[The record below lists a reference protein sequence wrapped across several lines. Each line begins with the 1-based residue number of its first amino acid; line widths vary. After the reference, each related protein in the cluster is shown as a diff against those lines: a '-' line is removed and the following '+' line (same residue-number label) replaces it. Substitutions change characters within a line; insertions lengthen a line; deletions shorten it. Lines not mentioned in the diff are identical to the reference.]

1 MELRDVLYQ
10 MMQRNAAAMQ
20 PTDLCVGT
28 VVGTGPLQV
37 SLSAQTAPLEGAQ
50 LILTAAV
57 VEKKIP
63 VLTHIHEMEGLSH
76 THTLSGLGHS
86 HDTTGFAHS
95 HTTGGLGHTH
105 TIPTS
110 ETQPVGQTGEAL
122 AGSYS
127 SDEQLAGTFSS
138 DQKLTGTYTTSGA
151 LGDVEMEG
159 ALSGVVCIENGQPL
173 PVEDGYI
180 ILNRALAAG
189 DKVLLLRV
197 ERGARYI
204 VLSRMFEGV

>member
-20 PTDLCVGT
+20 PADLCVGT
-28 VVGTGPLQV
+28 VVSAAPLQV
-37 SLSAQTAPLEGAQ
+37 SLSAQVAPLEGEQ
-50 LILTAAV
+50 LLLTEPV

-76 THTLSGLGHS
+76 THTLSGLGHRHS
-86 HDTTGFAHS
+86 TTGFAHS
-95 HTTGGLGHTH
+95 HTTGGLSHAHTL
-105 TIPTS
+105 S
-110 ETQPVGQTGEAL
+110 EGQTGAAL

-138 DQKLTGTYTTSGA
+138 DQQLTGTYTSSGA

-159 ALSGVVCIENGQPL
+159 ALSGVQCIEHGQPL

-180 ILNRALAAG
+180 ILNRALETG
-189 DKVLLLRV
+189 DIVLLLRV
-197 ERGARYI
+197 EHGARYVI
-204 VLSRMFEGV
+204 LSRMFKGV

>member
-20 PTDLCVGT
+20 PADLCVGT
-28 VVGTGPLQV
+28 VVSAAPLQV

-76 THTLSGLGHS
+76 THTLSGLGHRHS
-86 HDTTGFAHS
+86 TTGFAHS
-95 HTTGGLGHTH
+95 HTTGGLSHAHTL
-105 TIPTS
+105 S
-110 ETQPVGQTGEAL
+110 EGQTGAAL
-122 AGSYS
+122 TGSYS

-151 LGDVEMEG
+151 LGGVEMEG
-159 ALSGVVCIENGQPL
+159 ALSGVQCIENGQPL

-180 ILNRALAAG
+180 ILNRALEAG
-189 DKVLLLRV
+189 DIVLLLRV
-197 ERGARYI
+197 EHGARYVI
-204 VLSRMFEGV
+204 LSRMFKGV

>member
-28 VVGTGPLQV
+28 VVSAAPLQV

-86 HDTTGFAHS
+86 HSTTGFAHS
-95 HTTGGLGHTH
+95 HTTGGLSHTH
-105 TIPTS
+105 TLS
-110 ETQPVGQTGEAL
+110 EGQTGAAL

-127 SDEQLAGTFSS
+127 SDEQLAGSFPS
-138 DQKLTGTYTTSGA
+138 DQQLTGTYTSSGA

-159 ALSGVVCIENGQPL
+159 ALSGVQCIENGKPL

-180 ILNRALAAG
+180 ILNRALETG
-189 DKVLLLRV
+189 DIVLLLRV
-197 ERGARYI
+197 EHGARYVI
-204 VLSRMFEGV
+204 LSRMFKGV

>member
-10 MMQRNAAAMQ
+10 MMQKNTAAMQ

-95 HTTGGLGHTH
+95 HTTGGLSHAHTLA
-105 TIPTS
+105 
-110 ETQPVGQTGEAL
+110 EGQTGAAL
-122 AGSYS
+122 TGSYS
-127 SDEQLAGTFSS
+127 SDEQLAGAFSS

-151 LGDVEMEG
+151 LGDVEMQG

>member
-28 VVGTGPLQV
+28 VVSAAPLQV

-50 LILTAAV
+50 LLLTEPV

-95 HTTGGLGHTH
+95 HTTGGLSHAHTL
-105 TIPTS
+105 S
-110 ETQPVGQTGEAL
+110 EGQTGAAL

-159 ALSGVVCIENGQPL
+159 ALSGVQCIENGQPL

>member
-28 VVGTGPLQV
+28 VVSAAPLQV

-76 THTLSGLGHS
+76 THTLSGLGHRHS
-86 HDTTGFAHS
+86 TTGFAHS
-95 HTTGGLGHTH
+95 HTTGGLSHAHTL
-105 TIPTS
+105 S
-110 ETQPVGQTGEAL
+110 EGQTGAAL
-122 AGSYS
+122 TGSYN
-127 SDEQLAGTFSS
+127 SDEQLAGAFSS

-151 LGDVEMEG
+151 LGGVEMEG
-159 ALSGVVCIENGQPL
+159 ALSGVQCIENGQPL

-180 ILNRALAAG
+180 ILNRALEAG
-189 DKVLLLRV
+189 DIVLLLRV
-197 ERGARYI
+197 EHGARYVI
-204 VLSRMFEGV
+204 LSRMFKGV

>member
-28 VVGTGPLQV
+28 VVSAAPLQV

-50 LILTAAV
+50 LLLTEPV

-76 THTLSGLGHS
+76 THTLSGLGHRHS
-86 HDTTGFAHS
+86 TTGFAHS
-95 HTTGGLGHTH
+95 HTTGGLSHAHTL
-105 TIPTS
+105 S
-110 ETQPVGQTGEAL
+110 EGQTGAAL
-122 AGSYS
+122 TGSYS

-151 LGDVEMEG
+151 LGGVEMEG
-159 ALSGVVCIENGQPL
+159 ALSGVQCIENGQPL

-180 ILNRALAAG
+180 ILNRALEAG
-189 DKVLLLRV
+189 DIVLLLRV
-197 ERGARYI
+197 EHGARYVI
-204 VLSRMFEGV
+204 LSRMFKGV

>member
-28 VVGTGPLQV
+28 VVSAAPLQV
-37 SLSAQTAPLEGAQ
+37 SLSAQTAPLEGEQ
-50 LILTAAV
+50 LLLTEPV

-95 HTTGGLGHTH
+95 HTTGGLSHAHTL
-105 TIPTS
+105 S
-110 ETQPVGQTGEAL
+110 EGQTGAAL
-122 AGSYS
+122 TGSYS
-127 SDEQLAGTFSS
+127 SDEQLAGSFPS

-159 ALSGVVCIENGQPL
+159 ALSGVQCIEHGQPL

-180 ILNRALAAG
+180 ILNRALETG
-189 DKVLLLRV
+189 DIVLLLRV
-197 ERGARYI
+197 EHGARYVI
-204 VLSRMFEGV
+204 LSRMFKGV

>member
-28 VVGTGPLQV
+28 VVSAAPLQV

-50 LILTAAV
+50 LLLTEPV

-95 HTTGGLGHTH
+95 HTTGGLSHAHTL
-105 TIPTS
+105 T
-110 ETQPVGQTGEAL
+110 EGQTGAAL

-151 LGDVEMEG
+151 LGDVKMEG
-159 ALSGVVCIENGQPL
+159 ALSGVQCIENGKPL

-180 ILNRALAAG
+180 ILNRALETG
-189 DKVLLLRV
+189 DIVLLLRV
-197 ERGARYI
+197 EHGARYVI
-204 VLSRMFEGV
+204 LSRMFKGV

>member
-28 VVGTGPLQV
+28 VVSAAPLQV

-95 HTTGGLGHTH
+95 HTTGGLSHAHTL
-105 TIPTS
+105 T
-110 ETQPVGQTGEAL
+110 EGQTGAAL

-151 LGDVEMEG
+151 LGDVEMQG

-189 DKVLLLRV
+189 DIVLLLRV
-197 ERGARYI
+197 EHGARYVI
-204 VLSRMFEGV
+204 LSRMFKGV

>member
-10 MMQRNAAAMQ
+10 MMQKNAAAMQ

-95 HTTGGLGHTH
+95 HTTDGLSHAHTLA
-105 TIPTS
+105 
-110 ETQPVGQTGEAL
+110 EGQTGAAL
-122 AGSYS
+122 TGSYS
-127 SDEQLAGTFSS
+127 SDEQLAGAFSS

-151 LGDVEMEG
+151 LGDVEMQG

-189 DKVLLLRV
+189 DRVLLLRV

>member
-28 VVGTGPLQV
+28 VVSAAPLQV
-37 SLSAQTAPLEGAQ
+37 SLSAQTAPLEGEQ
-50 LILTAAV
+50 LLLTEPV

-95 HTTGGLGHTH
+95 HTTGGLSHAHTL
-105 TIPTS
+105 T
-110 ETQPVGQTGEAL
+110 EGQTGAAL

-151 LGDVEMEG
+151 LGDVEMQG
-159 ALSGVVCIENGQPL
+159 ALSGVVCIEHGQPL

-180 ILNRALAAG
+180 ILNRALETG
-189 DKVLLLRV
+189 DIVLLLRV
-197 ERGARYI
+197 EHGARYVI
-204 VLSRMFEGV
+204 LSRMFKGV

>member
-28 VVGTGPLQV
+28 VVSAAPLQV

-86 HDTTGFAHS
+86 HSTTGFAHS
-95 HTTGGLGHTH
+95 HTTGGLSHAHTL
-105 TIPTS
+105 S
-110 ETQPVGQTGEAL
+110 EGQTGAAL
-122 AGSYS
+122 TGSYS
-127 SDEQLAGTFSS
+127 SDEQLAGSFSS
-138 DQKLTGTYTTSGA
+138 DQQLTGTYTSSGA

-159 ALSGVVCIENGQPL
+159 ALSGVQCIENGKPL

-180 ILNRALAAG
+180 ILNRALETG
-189 DKVLLLRV
+189 DIVLLLRV
-197 ERGARYI
+197 EHGARYVI
-204 VLSRMFEGV
+204 LSRMFKGV

>member
-10 MMQRNAAAMQ
+10 MMQKNAAAMQ

-28 VVGTGPLQV
+28 VVSAAPLQV
-37 SLSAQTAPLEGAQ
+37 SLSTQTAPLEGAQ

-86 HDTTGFAHS
+86 HSTTGFAHS
-95 HTTGGLGHTH
+95 HTTGGLSHAHTL
-105 TIPTS
+105 S
-110 ETQPVGQTGEAL
+110 EGQTGAAL
-122 AGSYS
+122 TGSYN
-127 SDEQLAGTFSS
+127 SDEQLAGAFSS
-138 DQKLTGTYTTSGA
+138 DQKLTGTYTSSGA

-159 ALSGVVCIENGQPL
+159 ALGGVQCIENGQPL

-180 ILNRALAAG
+180 ILNRALETG
-189 DKVLLLRV
+189 DIVLLLRV
-197 ERGARYI
+197 EHGARYVI
-204 VLSRMFEGV
+204 LSRMFKGV

>member
-1 MELRDVLYQ
+1 MTLADALYQ
-10 MMQRNAAAMQ
+10 MMQKNAAAMQ
-20 PTDLCVGT
+20 PADLCVGT
-28 VVGTGPLQV
+28 VVSAAPLQV
-37 SLSAQTAPLEGAQ
+37 SLSTQTAPLEGAQ
-50 LILTAAV
+50 LLLTEPV

-95 HTTGGLGHTH
+95 HTTGGLSHAHTLF
-105 TIPTS
+105 
-110 ETQPVGQTGEAL
+110 EGQTGAAL

-159 ALSGVVCIENGQPL
+159 ALGGVQCIENGQPL

-180 ILNRALAAG
+180 ILNRALEAG
-189 DKVLLLRV
+189 DIVLLLRV
-197 ERGARYI
+197 EHGARYVI
-204 VLSRMFEGV
+204 LSRMFKGV

>member
-1 MELRDVLYQ
+1 MVFSKGGYASFPAIW
-10 MMQRNAAAMQ
+10 AAHR
-20 PTDLCVGT
+20 L
-28 VVGTGPLQV
+28 
-37 SLSAQTAPLEGAQ
+37 
-50 LILTAAV
+50 
-57 VEKKIP
+57 KIP

-95 HTTGGLGHTH
+95 HTTGGLSHAHTL
-105 TIPTS
+105 T
-110 ETQPVGQTGEAL
+110 EGQTGAAL

-159 ALSGVVCIENGQPL
+159 ALSGVQCIENGKPL

-180 ILNRALAAG
+180 ILNRALETG
-189 DKVLLLRV
+189 DIVLLLRV
-197 ERGARYI
+197 EHGARYVI
-204 VLSRMFEGV
+204 LSRMFKGV

>member
-28 VVGTGPLQV
+28 VVSAAPLQV
-37 SLSAQTAPLEGAQ
+37 SLSAQTAPLEGEQ
-50 LILTAAV
+50 LLLTEPV

-95 HTTGGLGHTH
+95 HTTGGLSHAHTL
-105 TIPTS
+105 S
-110 ETQPVGQTGEAL
+110 EGQTGEAL

-127 SDEQLAGTFSS
+127 SDEQLAGSFTS
-138 DQKLTGTYTTSGA
+138 DQKLTGTYTSSGA

-159 ALSGVVCIENGQPL
+159 ALSGVQCIEHGQPL

-180 ILNRALAAG
+180 ILNRALETG
-189 DKVLLLRV
+189 DIVLLLRV
-197 ERGARYI
+197 EHGARYVI
-204 VLSRMFEGV
+204 LSRMFKGV

>member
-28 VVGTGPLQV
+28 VVSAAPLQV
-37 SLSAQTAPLEGAQ
+37 SLSAQTAPLEGEQ
-50 LILTAAV
+50 LLLTEPV

-95 HTTGGLGHTH
+95 HTTGGLSHAHTL
-105 TIPTS
+105 S
-110 ETQPVGQTGEAL
+110 EGQTGAAL

-127 SDEQLAGTFSS
+127 SDEQLAGSFTS
-138 DQKLTGTYTTSGA
+138 DQKLTGTYTSSGA

-159 ALSGVVCIENGQPL
+159 ALSGVQCIEHGQPL

-180 ILNRALAAG
+180 ILNRALEAG
-189 DKVLLLRV
+189 DIVLLLRV
-197 ERGARYI
+197 EHGARYFI
-204 VLSRMFEGV
+204 LSRMFKGV

>member
-95 HTTGGLGHTH
+95 HTTGGLSHAHTL
-105 TIPTS
+105 S
-110 ETQPVGQTGEAL
+110 EGQTGAAL

-138 DQKLTGTYTTSGA
+138 DQKLTGAYTTSGA

-159 ALSGVVCIENGQPL
+159 ALSGVQCIEHGQPL

-180 ILNRALAAG
+180 ILNRALETG
-189 DKVLLLRV
+189 DIVLLLRV
-197 ERGARYI
+197 EHGARYVI
-204 VLSRMFEGV
+204 LSRMFKGV

>member
-10 MMQRNAAAMQ
+10 MMQKNAAAMQ

-95 HTTGGLGHTH
+95 HTTGGLSHAHTLA
-105 TIPTS
+105 
-110 ETQPVGQTGEAL
+110 EGQTGAAL
-122 AGSYS
+122 TGSYS

-151 LGDVEMEG
+151 LGDVEMQG

>member
-95 HTTGGLGHTH
+95 HTTGGLSHAHTLA
-105 TIPTS
+105 
-110 ETQPVGQTGEAL
+110 EGQTGAAL
-122 AGSYS
+122 TGSYS

-151 LGDVEMEG
+151 LGDVEMQG

>member
-28 VVGTGPLQV
+28 VVSAAPLQV
-37 SLSAQTAPLEGAQ
+37 SLSAQTAPLEGEQ
-50 LILTAAV
+50 LLLTEPV

-95 HTTGGLGHTH
+95 HTTGGLSHAHTL
-105 TIPTS
+105 S
-110 ETQPVGQTGEAL
+110 EGQTGAAL

-127 SDEQLAGTFSS
+127 SDEQLAGVFSS
-138 DQKLTGTYTTSGA
+138 DQKLTGTYTSSGA

-159 ALSGVVCIENGQPL
+159 ALSGVQCIEHGQPL

-180 ILNRALAAG
+180 ILNRALETG
-189 DKVLLLRV
+189 DIVLLLRV
-197 ERGARYI
+197 EHGARYVI
-204 VLSRMFEGV
+204 LSRMFKGV

>member
-28 VVGTGPLQV
+28 VVSAAPLQV

-76 THTLSGLGHS
+76 THTLSGLGHRHS
-86 HDTTGFAHS
+86 TTGFAHS
-95 HTTGGLGHTH
+95 HTTGGLSHAHTL
-105 TIPTS
+105 S
-110 ETQPVGQTGEAL
+110 EGQTGAAL
-122 AGSYS
+122 TGSYN
-127 SDEQLAGTFSS
+127 SDEQLAGAFSS
-138 DQKLTGTYTTSGA
+138 DQKLTGTYTSSGA

-159 ALSGVVCIENGQPL
+159 ALSGVQCIENGQPL

-180 ILNRALAAG
+180 ILNRALETG
-189 DKVLLLRV
+189 DIVLLLRV
-197 ERGARYI
+197 EHGARYI
-204 VLSRMFEGV
+204 ILSRMFKGV

>member
-20 PTDLCVGT
+20 PADLCVGT
-28 VVGTGPLQV
+28 VVSAAPLQV
-37 SLSAQTAPLEGAQ
+37 SLSAQVAPLEGEQ
-50 LILTAAV
+50 LLLTEPV

-86 HDTTGFAHS
+86 HSTTGFAHS
-95 HTTGGLGHTH
+95 HTTGGLSHAHTL
-105 TIPTS
+105 P
-110 ETQPVGQTGEAL
+110 EGQTGAAL
-122 AGSYS
+122 TGSYN
-127 SDEQLAGTFSS
+127 SDEQLAGAFSS
-138 DQKLTGTYTTSGA
+138 DQKLTGTYTSSGA

-159 ALSGVVCIENGQPL
+159 ALSGVQCIENGQPL

-180 ILNRALAAG
+180 ILNRALETW
-189 DKVLLLRV
+189 DIVLLLRV
-197 ERGARYI
+197 EHGARYI
-204 VLSRMFEGV
+204 ILSRMFKGV

>member
-10 MMQRNAAAMQ
+10 MMQKNAAAMQ

-95 HTTGGLGHTH
+95 HTTGGLSHAHTL
-105 TIPTS
+105 S
-110 ETQPVGQTGEAL
+110 EGQTGAAL

-138 DQKLTGTYTTSGA
+138 DQKLTGTYTSSGA

-159 ALSGVVCIENGQPL
+159 ALSGVQCIEHGQPL

-180 ILNRALAAG
+180 ILNRALETG
-189 DKVLLLRV
+189 DIVLLLRV
-197 ERGARYI
+197 EHGARYVI
-204 VLSRMFEGV
+204 LSRMFKGV

>member
-28 VVGTGPLQV
+28 VVSAAPLQV
-37 SLSAQTAPLEGAQ
+37 SLSTQTAPLEGEQ
-50 LILTAAV
+50 LLLTEPV

-86 HDTTGFAHS
+86 HSTTGFAHS
-95 HTTGGLGHTH
+95 HTTGGLSHAHTL
-105 TIPTS
+105 S
-110 ETQPVGQTGEAL
+110 EGQTGAAL

-127 SDEQLAGTFSS
+127 SDEQLAGSFTS
-138 DQKLTGTYTTSGA
+138 DQKLTGTYTSSGA

-159 ALSGVVCIENGQPL
+159 ALSGVQCIEHGQPL

-180 ILNRALAAG
+180 ILNRALETG
-189 DKVLLLRV
+189 DIVLLLRV
-197 ERGARYI
+197 EHGARYVI
-204 VLSRMFEGV
+204 LSRMFKGV

>member
-10 MMQRNAAAMQ
+10 MMQKNAAAMQ

-50 LILTAAV
+50 LILTEAV

-95 HTTGGLGHTH
+95 HTTGGLSHAHTLA
-105 TIPTS
+105 
-110 ETQPVGQTGEAL
+110 EGQTGAAL
-122 AGSYS
+122 TGSYS

-151 LGDVEMEG
+151 LGDVEMQG

-189 DKVLLLRV
+189 DTVLLLRV

>member
-28 VVGTGPLQV
+28 VVSAAPLQV
-37 SLSAQTAPLEGAQ
+37 SLSTQTAPLEGAQ

-95 HTTGGLGHTH
+95 HTTGGLSHAHTL
-105 TIPTS
+105 S
-110 ETQPVGQTGEAL
+110 EGQTGAAL

-127 SDEQLAGTFSS
+127 SDEQLAGAFPS
-138 DQKLTGTYTTSGA
+138 DQQLTGTYTSSGA

-159 ALSGVVCIENGQPL
+159 ALSGVQCIENGQPL

-180 ILNRALAAG
+180 ILNRALETG
-189 DKVLLLRV
+189 DIVLLLRV
-197 ERGARYI
+197 EHGARYVI
-204 VLSRMFEGV
+204 LSRMFKGV

>member
-28 VVGTGPLQV
+28 VVSAAPLQV
-37 SLSAQTAPLEGAQ
+37 SLSAQTAPLEGEQ
-50 LILTAAV
+50 LLLTEPV

-95 HTTGGLGHTH
+95 HTTGGLSHAHTL
-105 TIPTS
+105 S
-110 ETQPVGQTGEAL
+110 EGQTGAAL

-127 SDEQLAGTFSS
+127 SDEQLAGVFSS
-138 DQKLTGTYTTSGA
+138 DQKLTGAYTSSGA
-151 LGDVEMEG
+151 LGNVEMEG
-159 ALSGVVCIENGQPL
+159 ALSGVQCIEHGQPL

-180 ILNRALAAG
+180 ILNRALETG
-189 DKVLLLRV
+189 DIVLLLRV
-197 ERGARYI
+197 EHGARYVI
-204 VLSRMFEGV
+204 LSRMFKGV

>member
-10 MMQRNAAAMQ
+10 MMQKNAAAMQ

-28 VVGTGPLQV
+28 VVSAAPLQV
-37 SLSAQTAPLEGAQ
+37 SLSTQTAPLEGAQ

-86 HDTTGFAHS
+86 HSTTGFAHS
-95 HTTGGLGHTH
+95 HTTGGLSHAHTL
-105 TIPTS
+105 S
-110 ETQPVGQTGEAL
+110 EGQTGAAL
-122 AGSYS
+122 TGSYN
-127 SDEQLAGTFSS
+127 SDEQLAGAFPS
-138 DQKLTGTYTTSGA
+138 DQQLTGTYTSSGA

-159 ALSGVVCIENGQPL
+159 ALGGVQCIENGQPL

-180 ILNRALAAG
+180 ILNRALETG
-189 DKVLLLRV
+189 DIVLLLRV
-197 ERGARYI
+197 EHGARYVI
-204 VLSRMFEGV
+204 LSRMFKGV

>member
-86 HDTTGFAHS
+86 HSTTGFAHS
-95 HTTGGLGHTH
+95 HTTGGLSHAHTL
-105 TIPTS
+105 S
-110 ETQPVGQTGEAL
+110 EGQTGAAL

-127 SDEQLAGTFSS
+127 SDEQLAGVFSS
-138 DQKLTGTYTTSGA
+138 DQKLTGTYTSSGA

-159 ALSGVVCIENGQPL
+159 ALSGVQCIEHGQPL

-180 ILNRALAAG
+180 ILNRALETG
-189 DKVLLLRV
+189 DIVLLLRV
-197 ERGARYI
+197 EHGARYVI
-204 VLSRMFEGV
+204 LSRMFKGV

>member
-20 PTDLCVGT
+20 PADLCVGT
-28 VVGTGPLQV
+28 VVSAAPLQV
-37 SLSAQTAPLEGAQ
+37 SLSAQVAPLEGEQ
-50 LILTAAV
+50 LLLTEPV

-86 HDTTGFAHS
+86 HSTTGFAHS
-95 HTTGGLGHTH
+95 HTTGGLSHAHTL
-105 TIPTS
+105 S
-110 ETQPVGQTGEAL
+110 EGQTGAAL
-122 AGSYS
+122 TGSYN
-127 SDEQLAGTFSS
+127 SDEQLAGAFSS
-138 DQKLTGTYTTSGA
+138 DQKLTGTYTSSGA

-159 ALSGVVCIENGQPL
+159 ALSGVQCIENGQPL

-180 ILNRALAAG
+180 ILNRALETG
-189 DKVLLLRV
+189 DIVLLLRV
-197 ERGARYI
+197 EHGARYVI
-204 VLSRMFEGV
+204 LSRMFKGV

>member
-10 MMQRNAAAMQ
+10 MMQKNAAAMQ

-95 HTTGGLGHTH
+95 HTTGGLSHAHTL
-105 TIPTS
+105 T
-110 ETQPVGQTGEAL
+110 EGQTGAAL

-159 ALSGVVCIENGQPL
+159 ALSGVQCIENGQPL

-180 ILNRALAAG
+180 ILNRALETG
-189 DKVLLLRV
+189 DIVLLLRV
-197 ERGARYI
+197 EHGARYVI
-204 VLSRMFEGV
+204 LSRMFKGV

>member
-10 MMQRNAAAMQ
+10 MMQKNAAAMQ

-37 SLSAQTAPLEGAQ
+37 SLSAQTAPLEGEQ
-50 LILTAAV
+50 LLLTEPV

-76 THTLSGLGHS
+76 THTLTGLGHS

-95 HTTGGLGHTH
+95 HTTGGLSHAHTL
-105 TIPTS
+105 S
-110 ETQPVGQTGEAL
+110 EGQTGAAL

-159 ALSGVVCIENGQPL
+159 ALSAVQCIENGQPL

-180 ILNRALAAG
+180 ILNRALETG
-189 DKVLLLRV
+189 DIVLLLRV
-197 ERGARYI
+197 EHGARYVI
-204 VLSRMFEGV
+204 LSRMFKGV

>member
-10 MMQRNAAAMQ
+10 MMQKNAAAMQ

-50 LILTAAV
+50 LLLTEPV

-95 HTTGGLGHTH
+95 HTTGGLSHAHTL
-105 TIPTS
+105 S
-110 ETQPVGQTGEAL
+110 EGQTGAAL

-138 DQKLTGTYTTSGA
+138 DQKLTGTYTSSGA

-159 ALSGVVCIENGQPL
+159 ALSGVQCIEHGQPL

-180 ILNRALAAG
+180 ILNRALETG
-189 DKVLLLRV
+189 DIVLLLRV
-197 ERGARYI
+197 EHGARYVI
-204 VLSRMFEGV
+204 LSRMFKGV

>member
-1 MELRDVLYQ
+1 
-10 MMQRNAAAMQ
+10 MQRNAAAMQ

-28 VVGTGPLQV
+28 VVSAAPLQV
-37 SLSAQTAPLEGAQ
+37 SLSTQTAPLEGAQ

-86 HDTTGFAHS
+86 HSTTGFAHS
-95 HTTGGLGHTH
+95 HTTGGLIHAHTL
-105 TIPTS
+105 S
-110 ETQPVGQTGEAL
+110 EGQTGAAL
-122 AGSYS
+122 TGSYN
-127 SDEQLAGTFSS
+127 SDEQLAGSFTS
-138 DQKLTGTYTTSGA
+138 DQKLTGTYTSSGA

-159 ALSGVVCIENGQPL
+159 ALSGVQCIEHGQPL

-180 ILNRALAAG
+180 ILNRALETG
-189 DKVLLLRV
+189 DIVLLLRV
-197 ERGARYI
+197 EHGARYVI
-204 VLSRMFEGV
+204 LSRMFKGV

>member
-28 VVGTGPLQV
+28 VVSASPLQV
-37 SLSAQTAPLEGAQ
+37 SLSTQTAPLEGAQ

-95 HTTGGLGHTH
+95 HTTGGLSHAHTL
-105 TIPTS
+105 S
-110 ETQPVGQTGEAL
+110 EGQTGAAL

-127 SDEQLAGTFSS
+127 SDEQLAGAFPS
-138 DQKLTGTYTTSGA
+138 DQQLTGTYTSSGA

-159 ALSGVVCIENGQPL
+159 ALSGVQCIENGQPL

-180 ILNRALAAG
+180 ILNRALETG
-189 DKVLLLRV
+189 DIVLLLRV
-197 ERGARYI
+197 EHGARYVI
-204 VLSRMFEGV
+204 LSRMFKGV

>member
-10 MMQRNAAAMQ
+10 MMQKNAAAMQ

-28 VVGTGPLQV
+28 VVGTAPLQV

-86 HDTTGFAHS
+86 HSTTGFAHS

-127 SDEQLAGTFSS
+127 SDEQLAGSFPS
-138 DQKLTGTYTTSGA
+138 DQQLTGTYTSSGA

-159 ALSGVVCIENGQPL
+159 ALSGVQCIEHGQPL

-180 ILNRALAAG
+180 ILNRALETG
-189 DKVLLLRV
+189 DIVLLLRV
-197 ERGARYI
+197 EHGARYVI
-204 VLSRMFEGV
+204 LSRMFKGV

>member
-28 VVGTGPLQV
+28 VVSAAPLQV
-37 SLSAQTAPLEGAQ
+37 SLSAQTAPLEGEQ
-50 LILTAAV
+50 LLLTEPV

-95 HTTGGLGHTH
+95 HTTGGLSHAHTL
-105 TIPTS
+105 S
-110 ETQPVGQTGEAL
+110 EGQTGAAL

-138 DQKLTGTYTTSGA
+138 DQKLTGTYATSGA

-159 ALSGVVCIENGQPL
+159 ALGGVQCIEHGQPL

-180 ILNRALAAG
+180 ILNRALETG
-189 DKVLLLRV
+189 DIVLLLRV
-197 ERGARYI
+197 EHGARYVI
-204 VLSRMFEGV
+204 LSRMFKGV